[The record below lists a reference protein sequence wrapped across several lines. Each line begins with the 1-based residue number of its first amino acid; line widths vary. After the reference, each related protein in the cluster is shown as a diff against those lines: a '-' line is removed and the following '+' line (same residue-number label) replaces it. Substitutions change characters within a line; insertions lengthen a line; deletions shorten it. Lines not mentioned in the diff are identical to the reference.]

1 MKPRIGNLGIRST
14 HAVHGK
20 KKKLIKF
27 EEELKKAGYK
37 GVLANKSGRK
47 IPACEWII
55 LYEDN
60 TTGEIEKIYVYRAN
74 DGRFAKR
81 PPPVVSISQMKKILK
96 NS

>member
-1 MKPRIGNLGIRST
+1 MKPRIGNIGIKST
-14 HAVHGK
+14 YAVHGT

-27 EEELKKAGYK
+27 EEELKGAGYK

-60 TTGEIEKIYVYRAN
+60 TTGEIEKIYAYRAN
-74 DGRFAKR
+74 DGRSAKR
-81 PPPVVSISQMKKILK
+81 PPPVVGIPEMRKLLNKS
-96 NS
+96 